1 MWVMAALT
9 PALAISAMAVSGT
22 PLYVCVRPYMC
33 VLWAFHYQGDM
44 KIISPENVYLMQPH
58 CPILQ
63 RCQCVLQEFS
73 CVE

>member
-33 VLWAFHYQGDM
+33 VYA
-44 KIISPENVYLMQPH
+44 PVCVYLRPCMCLCTPLYALAYT
-58 CPILQ
+58 IAY
-63 RCQCVLQEFS
+63 
-73 CVE
+73 